1 MPEPIQRRTF
11 IRASVGIAMLAVGA
25 GNIEAQRT
33 ISRDEGVGVRL
44 SLNSFSFNQPL
55 ANHTMTLFD
64 VVDYCVQHGIQAVDL
79 TGYYF
84 PGQPP
89 NATGSAPPDEYI
101 FKLKRKAFINGVTI
115 SGTGVR
121 NDFSTPDASARAK
134 DVQMIKDWIEVASKL
149 GAPVMR
155 VYSGTK
161 IPDGYTFD
169 QVLNWMVPN
178 LKDCAEHA
186 ERHGV
191 ILVLQ
196 NHDDFIKTADQA
208 IRIINGIDSEWFGS
222 VLDIGSF
229 HEGDPYAEIE
239 KLEPYAYA
247 WQLKQKVYVDG
258 KEVPTDLAKVKA
270 IIDKMGYRGFLP
282 IETLGKEDPRVAVAA
297 FFEEA
302 RKYFAG

>member
-1 MPEPIQRRTF
+1 MSESIQRRAF
-11 IRASVGIAMLAVGA
+11 IKASVGIAILSVRTEV
-25 GNIEAQRT
+25 IEAQRT
-33 ISRDEGVGVRL
+33 VSRDGGVGARL
-44 SLNSFSFNQPL
+44 SLNAYSFNQHL

-84 PGQPP
+84 PDQPP
-89 NATGSAPPDEYI
+89 NATGKTPPDEYI
-101 FKLKRKAFINGVTI
+101 FKLKRKAFINGITI

-121 NDFSTPDASARAK
+121 NDFATPDAARAK

-155 VYSGTK
+155 VYSGTG
-161 IPDGYTFD
+161 IPNGYTFD
-169 QVLNWMVPN
+169 QVLKWMVPN
-178 LKDCAEHA
+178 LKECADYA

-196 NHDDFIKTADQA
+196 NHNDFVKTADQA
-208 IRIINGIDSEWFGS
+208 IRIINAVDSEWFGS
-222 VLDIGSF
+222 VLDVGSF

-247 WQLKQKVYVDG
+247 WQLKQEVYVDG
-258 KEVPTDLAKVKA
+258 KAVPTDLAKVKA

-282 IETLGKEDPRVAVAA
+282 IETLGKGEPREAVAT
-297 FFEEA
+297 FFGEA
-302 RKYFAG
+302 RKYFPG

>member
-11 IRASVGIAMLAVGA
+11 IKASVGMAMLAVGA
-25 GNIEAQRT
+25 GDIEAQRT
-33 ISRDEGVGVRL
+33 VSRDGGVGVRL
-44 SLNSFSFNQPL
+44 SLNAYSFNRL
-55 ANHTMTLFD
+55 LVNHTMTLFD
-64 VVDYCVQHGIQAVDL
+64 VVDYCVQHGIQAVDF

-84 PGQPP
+84 PDQPP
-89 NATGSAPPDEYI
+89 DATGKAPPDEYI
-101 FKLKRKAFINGVTI
+101 FKLKRKAFTNGVTI

-121 NDFSTPDASARAK
+121 NNFATPDAAARQK
-134 DVQMIKDWIEVASKL
+134 DVEMIKDWIEVAGKL
-149 GAPVMR
+149 GAPVVR
-155 VYSGTK
+155 VYSGNG

-178 LKDCAEHA
+178 LKECAEHA
-186 ERHGV
+186 ARHGV
-191 ILVLQ
+191 ILALQ

-208 IRIINGIDSEWFGS
+208 IRLINGVDSEWFGS

-247 WQLKQKVYVDG
+247 WQLKQEVYVDG
-258 KEVPTDLAKVKA
+258 KAVPTDLAKVKA

-297 FFEEA
+297 FFTEA
-302 RKYFAG
+302 RKYFPG